1 MATRGTITYTGMDA
15 LKPQELRRAVKQ
27 QLQAVADAWHSNI
40 LPRHFKRGAKQRYG
54 YQERKASYNKRKEKR
69 YGHRRPLE
77 YTGQLKRQVL
87 RKARI
92 SGTSKRATVSM
103 DAPRYMYQYKPG
115 APDKAAEI
123 TAVTQDEAESMAIQL
138 NRNLVLS
145 INSDK
150 RKRTVKV

>member
-1 MATRGTITYTGMDA
+1 M
-15 LKPQELRRAVKQ
+15 
-27 QLQAVADAWHSNI
+27 
-40 LPRHFKRGAKQRYG
+40 
-54 YQERKASYNKRKEKR
+54 KEKR

-77 YTGQLKRQVL
+77 LTGQLKRMVL

-92 SGTSKRATVSM
+92 TGTSKRATVSM

-123 TAVTQDEAESMAIQL
+123 TAITKDEAQQLAAYL

-150 RKRTVKV
+150 RSRTVKV